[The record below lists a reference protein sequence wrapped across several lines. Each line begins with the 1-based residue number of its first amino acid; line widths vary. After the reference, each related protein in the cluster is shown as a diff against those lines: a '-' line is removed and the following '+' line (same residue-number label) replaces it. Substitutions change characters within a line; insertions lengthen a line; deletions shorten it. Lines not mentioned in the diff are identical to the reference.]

1 MPPVVPYVP
10 PGDYE
15 LPPVAGKHNG
25 FIVVSSLAF
34 VILFTERGIYAHL
47 SDGQRSGT
55 VAAVIIALSA
65 LIIFA
70 GFMASF
76 YLPRRLM
83 PEGDQTR
90 WIPHTLNFLIGQLGI
105 AVGCVTLACVLT
117 LSMYAYLVY
126 PNLMALSWLIRDGF
140 LYLAMGTLI
149 YQGFVTFVRYLGFLY
164 QTGGADKLKVIAFE
178 VGATAFVLIFGLY
191 QYTVDLMQVLG
202 ARPDQGLLAMHLT
215 IRDIW
220 MAVMVGIIFIW
231 QIGRAG
237 DH

>member
-1 MPPVVPYVP
+1 
-10 PGDYE
+10 
-15 LPPVAGKHNG
+15 
-25 FIVVSSLAF
+25 
-34 VILFTERGIYAHL
+34 
-47 SDGQRSGT
+47 
-55 VAAVIIALSA
+55 
-65 LIIFA
+65 
-70 GFMASF
+70 
-76 YLPRRLM
+76 
-83 PEGDQTR
+83 
-90 WIPHTLNFLIGQLGI
+90 
-105 AVGCVTLACVLT
+105 
-117 LSMYAYLVY
+117 MYAYLVY

-140 LYLAMGTLI
+140 LYLALGALI

-220 MAVMVGIIFIW
+220 SAVMVGIIFIW